1 MPLPTQCLKCL
12 TLVFIYPQER
22 VEREVVTGEC
32 LGRVS
37 WRALLLKKWAP
48 CFWVVKKD
56 KLIVYRKREDFLPV
70 RMDMSFRG
78 HIRGVYTPVF
88 RVVVKVAPSMYDISA
103 TESLPDAP
111 LCAMSHV
118 HYRILMTR

>member
-1 MPLPTQCLKCL
+1 M
-12 TLVFIYPQER
+12 
-22 VEREVVTGEC
+22 EREVVTGEC

-56 KLIVYRKREDFLPV
+56 KLIVYRKREDFIPV
-70 RMDMSFRG
+70 SMDMSFEVISMVCYRYG
-78 HIRGVYTPVF
+78 ESSPVF
-88 RVVVKVAPSMYDISA
+88 QVVVKVVPSMYDTGA
-103 TESLPDAP
+103 TKHLPNAP

-118 HYRILMTR
+118 HYRILMTRRARKRKYC